1 MPLDVLP
8 DLTAPTVTVLVEAPG
23 MVPPEMEALVTFPI
37 ESALNGAPGV
47 RRVRSATAVGV
58 AVIFVEFDWG
68 QDIYRARQ
76 TVNEKLSLVSASLP
90 PGVEPPYLA
99 PISSIMGEILFVAL
113 ESDRHTPMELRT
125 VAETVVRRSLLA
137 VPGVAQVIPT
147 GGDQKQY
154 QVLVSPELLRE
165 YEVSLDE
172 VETALRQG
180 SQNSSAGF
188 RVAAGQEYLIQGVG
202 RAASE
207 EAIGAIVVKSR
218 EGRPVLVRDVADVRI
233 GAALKRGE
241 GSHNGRPAVI
251 LGISKQPGANTL
263 ELTRILDATIDEI
276 QASLPAGMTI
286 DKQVFRQADF
296 IERSL
301 DNLTSALRDGAILVV
316 IVVALFLMNFRAAT
330 ITLLA
335 IPLSLVA
342 AVVTMNWFGFTINSM
357 SLGGLAIAI
366 GELVDDAIID
376 VENVMRRLREN
387 AQLPEDKRTPALE
400 VIYRAS
406 SEIRDSVV
414 FATVV
419 IVLVFL
425 PLLFLTSV
433 EGRLVSPLGFAYI
446 ISLLA
451 SLVVALTVTPALCSL
466 LLPNAASV
474 VRGHEP
480 WLVSRLKRIYQP
492 TLRWSLAHPGL
503 VMVPSAVLVLAAAVV
518 LSRTGRAFLPEFNEG
533 SLTVGAV
540 TLPGTSLADSD
551 DLGRALERIL
561 LSVPEVVSTA
571 RRTGRSELDEHV
583 QGVEAAE
590 IDVTLSHGGPSEGG
604 SAGRYPQPRH
614 AAAGHERYG
623 GRPIAHRIDHMLSGT
638 QANVAVKV
646 FGDDLMVLRGL
657 AQGNRSVDERYSRG
671 GGSGGRAA
679 DRYSDGARARA
690 PAGRRALRLAARRSG
705 RGDSDGVRRHGGEP
719 HPRGADQLS
728 AGGAFPAERPMSR
741 PGRHR
746 PVP

>member
-58 AVIFVEFDWG
+58 AIICVEFDWG

-99 PISSIMGEILFVAL
+99 PISSIMGEILFIAL

-125 VAETVVRRSLLA
+125 VAETVVRRRLLA

-263 ELTRILDATIDEI
+263 ELTRTLDATIDEI
-276 QASLPAGMTI
+276 QASLPAGMKI

-335 IPLSLVA
+335 IP
-342 AVVTMNWFGFTINSM
+342 I
-357 SLGGLAIAI
+357 SLGGRR
-366 GELVDDAIID
+366 GHHELV
-376 VENVMRRLREN
+376 RLHH
-387 AQLPEDKRTPALE
+387 QH
-400 VIYRAS
+400 
-406 SEIRDSVV
+406 
-414 FATVV
+414 
-419 IVLVFL
+419 
-425 PLLFLTSV
+425 
-433 EGRLVSPLGFAYI
+433 
-446 ISLLA
+446 
-451 SLVVALTVTPALCSL
+451 
-466 LLPNAASV
+466 
-474 VRGHEP
+474 HEP
-480 WLVSRLKRIYQP
+480 GR
-492 TLRWSLAHPGL
+492 PGD
-503 VMVPSAVLVLAAAVV
+503 
-518 LSRTGRAFLPEFNEG
+518 RHRRA
-533 SLTVGAV
+533 
-540 TLPGTSLADSD
+540 
-551 DLGRALERIL
+551 
-561 LSVPEVVSTA
+561 
-571 RRTGRSELDEHV
+571 
-583 QGVEAAE
+583 
-590 IDVTLSHGGPSEGG
+590 
-604 SAGRYPQPRH
+604 
-614 AAAGHERYG
+614 G
-623 GRPIAHRIDHMLSGT
+623 GR
-638 QANVAVKV
+638 
-646 FGDDLMVLRGL
+646 
-657 AQGNRSVDERYSRG
+657 
-671 GGSGGRAA
+671 
-679 DRYSDGARARA
+679 
-690 PAGRRALRLAARRSG
+690 
-705 RGDSDGVRRHGGEP
+705 RH
-719 HPRGADQLS
+719 H
-728 AGGAFPAERPMSR
+728 
-741 PGRHR
+741 
-746 PVP
+746 